1 MKNMQDRID
10 KYVGERSFYGE
21 SELRKKLKG
30 RITTNMRTMMIGIIA
45 QIEKFFGNDW
55 GHGLTNNE
63 KNDIQLDKSAI
74 WSQLRESILDFGN
87 SKIRD
92 VEFELNK
99 YTITENKCK

>member
-45 QIEKFFGNDW
+45 QIEKFFGNDLDQKSL
-55 GHGLTNNE
+55 GKDE
-63 KNDIQLDKSAI
+63 VVDSKNMSYSQILADKI
-74 WSQLRESILDFGN
+74 KKEIF
-87 SKIRD
+87 
-92 VEFELNK
+92 NK
-99 YTITENKCK
+99 